1 MSMAGG
7 ARGQR
12 LGEPLQILRWRSRSQ
27 AFVERIDGL
36 ELTMLKIPA
45 GSFLMGSPEGE
56 EGRSDDEGPQH
67 RVEIGEFLMGQ
78 TPITQAQWRVVAGWQ
93 SPDGESWGRELELNP
108 SRFQAGDEQKG
119 GNACLLAGELNTDQ
133 RPVEQVSWED
143 AIEFCKRL
151 SKSTGQNY
159 SLPSEAQWE
168 YAWRAGG
175 Q

>member
-1 MSMAGG
+1 MSRAGG

-56 EGRSDDEGPQH
+56 EGRSDAEGPQH

-93 SPDGESWGRELELNP
+93 PPDGESWGRELELNP
-108 SRFQAGDEQKG
+108 SSYKAGDKQNG
-119 GNACLLAGELNTDQ
+119 GIARLLAGELNTDQ
-133 RPVEQVSWED
+133 RPVEKVSLED

-151 SKSTGQNY
+151 S
-159 SLPSEAQWE
+159 
-168 YAWRAGG
+168 RAS
-175 Q
+175 